1 MGDAIRRVSS
11 HYKMKI
17 LILALSG
24 IGDALMFTPAFKLL
38 KENLY
43 DSSLDALVM
52 FKGVRDIFE
61 RNKNVDNVLYYDF
74 IHEGAVRS
82 FSYLMK
88 LRHKYDATIN
98 VYPSNRRE
106 YNIFSFLIGAKKRAA
121 VRYLRRGLRSL
132 GFLNNLT
139 FREND
144 SLHNVEENIKL
155 AEEII
160 GKASGKKPQLEF
172 YFNDDDSNYANE
184 FFERINISGRQVVI
198 GFHPGCAVFKNH
210 IKRRWEPEKFAELGK
225 KLIEEYKAKILI
237 FGGPDETELKNRI
250 AEKIN
255 STDVYVIES
264 ENLGQTAAIIKRCNL
279 FITNDSSLMH
289 VASALQLN
297 IIVIIG
303 PTNTNYIHPW
313 RTNYKIVSL
322 DLECSP
328 CFFYSSKPLTCTRKD
343 VKFKC
348 IKELTVDMVLKAAID
363 FLAET

>member
-1 MGDAIRRVSS
+1 
-11 HYKMKI
+11 MKI

-24 IGDALMFTPAFKLL
+24 IGDALMFTPALKLL
-38 KENLY
+38 RENLY

-52 FKGVRDIFE
+52 FKGVKDIFE
-61 RNKNVDNVLYYDF
+61 RNKNIDNVLYFDF
-74 IHEGAVRS
+74 IHEGAARS
-82 FSYLMK
+82 FSYLIK
-88 LRHKYDATIN
+88 LRHKYDVTIN

-121 VRYLRRGLRSL
+121 VRYLRRDFRSL

-144 SLHNVEENIKL
+144 NLHNVEENIKL

-172 YFNDDDSNYANE
+172 YFNADDSNYAKE
-184 FFERINISGRQVVI
+184 YFKRINISDEHMVV
-198 GFHPGCAVFKNH
+198 GFHPGCAIFKNH
-210 IKRRWEPEKFAELGK
+210 IKRRWEPEKFAELGE
-225 KLIEEYKAKILI
+225 KLIKENKAKILI

-255 STDVYVIES
+255 STEVYVVEP
-264 ENLGQTAAIIKRCNL
+264 ENLGQTAAIMKRCNL

-297 IIVIIG
+297 VVVIIG

-313 RTNYKIVSL
+313 QTNYKIISL
-322 DLECSP
+322 NLECSP
-328 CFFYSSKPLTCTRKD
+328 CFFYSPRPLTCTRKD

-348 IKELTVDMVLKAAID
+348 IKELSVGMVYSVAEEFIKAS
-363 FLAET
+363 